1 MENFIVQFRKAKVA
15 SHRKNVY
22 SDGDQTIIDSVV
34 TRWPAPK
41 TILIPKTD
49 QGYGFTLRHFIFY
62 PPNTSTQEEVTEKD
76 QDDSANK
83 SPSYKRKRLSFLDP
97 MDTIFVKNVRTY
109 SPAYDAGLKTGDRV
123 ITVNNQPVSQKSYAQ
138 VIGLIQQ
145 SEGILKLEVLTKDED
160 KEDTCQV
167 TCKSPAQTQQA
178 ELCQNPLE
186 KTTLYRNPPFRKF
199 TSSDDLRERPRSLL
213 AKEEI
218 APNSEDRILV
228 KSMDPPSKLKTSTS
242 YTSGLSVF
250 REPWNSTGSAGM
262 KEPPSR
268 EFVERRRDFETR
280 AKENHE
286 ISPNRAYSFGLFY
299 NDKTRSSSDLSNAV
313 PRRQEH
319 VLHPTDSQENIC
331 KSNKTHTRVIPL
343 ENRQSREIIQ
353 DKTGY
358 AASSS
363 SSSSRH
369 SFPDSVS
376 SRMSSSA
383 SSGLQSVPN
392 SKSEYHTAT
401 RQYIPVVS
409 AQPSISHKMSASVD
423 SLDSGSRYHN
433 PERNVRTRIYEQP
446 NQGGGRTFI
455 VKIGDRHYEG
465 GVSPGNAQSEMK
477 GNTVRQVPRYGTAFA
492 LTRSPMSDQGRVV
505 SQKKFMFENGKSD
518 NTQAKATV
526 DHYKTEIDK
535 ITSHG
540 KFSSVANRVQSFEK
554 EEQSPSSN
562 IRIHRRSSQERC
574 VSMPPDSLG
583 QSSHSSQQSYQD
595 SAPIRIYVSQ
605 GSGNSSSSP
614 IVEIVPM
621 YPNNGNKSVSASQ
634 EVTSQP
640 IIHIKQSDDVD
651 GAALSR
657 RKEDEEIS
665 HSSKPVRKP
674 SFLAAV
680 NASQQRY
687 SESQSSSEHLS
698 SPEPPPVNHSTSPA
712 WGSPL
717 SPSATFNTSDK
728 VLPVTTTDDIAIPS
742 TPIKDKKSHVVLR
755 RKSETS
761 PDDEAIKL
769 QRRTSYLMAT
779 AKDRDSHKLSLDK
792 THSPSQSQTEI
803 HVQITPHQ
811 KPSMRKLKHF
821 FGEKTPRIMEATER
835 RQDPASPLQEVTK
848 RGSLLCKTDITDG
861 KKASDRSWKPV
872 WVELRGHAL
881 YISKEKKD
889 PVMSH
894 TFSFD
899 DQPVSIKSCLVD
911 IAHDYTKKKN
921 VFRLKTFNGSEYL
934 FQAEENIT
942 MLDWIRAIQSNN
954 NPDADKQSYEKG
966 RMETDLI
973 LRSRSQMELQSAPPL
988 TSHGSTSSLR
998 TSPQVPP
1005 KAPKQS
1011 SKNKLIKIPHSPS
1024 IKRKSKESKSWGLSS
1039 KLKSFR
1045 KGSSA
1050 SSHPGDSENNDMFGV
1065 PLECC
1070 IPSPNNDFVPMIVDL
1085 CTKIVEARGLEVT
1098 GVYRVPGNTA
1108 AVNMMME
1115 ELNKGI
1121 DNMNVDHEKWCD
1133 VNVISSLLKTF
1144 FRNLPDPLITSAL
1157 YQDFIDANR
1166 IDDLEMRMLKLKRL
1180 LHTMPEHHFETFK
1193 HLAEHLN
1200 TVASFGHLN
1209 KMDARN
1215 LAIVFG
1221 PTLIKKKDDDMTSIV
1236 RDMSDQCRIIESIIL
1251 HNDWFFSSWDQDSYV
1266 PLEEGREDDEVPLN
1280 PSVSK
1285 MSCDE
1290 DDNTVN
1296 PRDIVS
1302 SIVQA
1307 ANQKRKK
1314 SAPSLGEDL
1323 NISLTDG
1330 GFRERNIDLE
1340 IQRTKM
1346 KSHSEMK
1353 ARSSPNLPAMAE
1365 SAQDAR
1371 QPSSKRTLEK
1381 VPERRLA
1388 MSHEGI
1394 DSSEW
1399 EVMERE
1405 RTGSNMTPQ
1414 SRHFSSDS
1422 LDRHE
1427 DVEMSQ
1433 STSPSFSHSTIE
1445 ALRKIEEEAR
1455 ALREKEERK
1464 QQRDFERW
1472 KYERQRQEKTW
1483 REMDKEKSQSNEN
1496 LMDFGTIWHST
1507 SDIFNKLAR
1516 GESKEVL
1523 ERKSSGDKY
1532 DRNSMA
1538 SVSDKSE
1545 SSRKNSASSNSG
1557 GKYFVIQSSRNNS
1570 RDRLSQGSGEIPAF
1584 PSKRASS
1591 MERLLESPKKDY
1603 LTPHSRNPPEMGRS
1617 RSGGRENR
1625 ENRRSKKRLS
1635 RSDSARR
1642 GSLDSLIN
1650 LGRQY
1655 SHNSSD
1661 SEDGSDLL
1669 SDLTST
1675 FDQKLQILVN
1685 PKYTLNG
1692 SAVKGS
1698 NELLDKESAISCLPP
1713 QKPLAQAQ
1721 CNKFGLCSSND
1732 MLEKQYRDPSL
1743 HRSPKDAKIGI
1754 AYRFERNPLG
1764 NTATTAQ
1771 QDSVQD
1777 GSSSVNS
1784 VMYYQEET
1792 RPSAT
1797 TLLPVSATTLLP
1809 VSATTL
1815 LPVSAHVQE
1824 IRTLSSNMYGSK
1836 EIRPSSKLERTEISI
1851 PIHRQQEK
1859 TPQYRVRYERSAST
1873 PKDLELDVNVART
1886 PDFKGGNSQKHV
1898 FSPPPERRKEKRP
1911 KRRHTVSGTDD
1922 LEHFKALMT
1931 VVHPRG
1937 DGSPK
1942 RSAWD
1947 QLQPVV
1953 KDMPQG
1959 SNRSMLSW
1967 LQNERLRGS
1976 TPDLSIEQEPKPK
1989 FY

>member
-1 MENFIVQFRKAKVA
+1 MSYHEW
-15 SHRKNVY
+15 
-22 SDGDQTIIDSVV
+22 SDGDPGIVV
-34 TRWPAPK
+34 SRWPAHK
-41 TILIPKTD
+41 TILIPKTE

-62 PPNTSTQEEVTEKD
+62 PSSTATQDQNTEREK
-76 QDDSANK
+76 NEGT
-83 SPSYKRKRLSFLDP
+83 SYKRLSFVDP

-109 SPAYDAGLKTGDRV
+109 SPAYNAGLMTGDRV
-123 ITVNNQPVSQKSYAQ
+123 ITVNDQPVSQKSYAQ

-145 SEGILKLEVLTKDED
+145 SEGILKLEVLPKDED
-160 KEDTCQV
+160 REDTDLL
-167 TCKSPAQTQQA
+167 TCKSPEQAQQA
-178 ELCQNPLE
+178 ELCQNQTDHFTE
-186 KTTLYRNPPFRKF
+186 SRTTPFRKF
-199 TSSDDLRERPRSLL
+199 ISSDDLRERPRSLL
-213 AKEEI
+213 AREEI
-218 APNSEDRILV
+218 APKSEDRILV

-250 REPWNSTGSAGM
+250 REPWNSSGGGIRES
-262 KEPPSR
+262 PSR
-268 EFVERRRDFETR
+268 EFSERRMDFETR
-280 AKENHE
+280 AKENQE
-286 ISPNRAYSFGLFY
+286 IPPNKAYSFGLFY
-299 NDKTRSSSDLSNAV
+299 NDKTRSASDLTTAV

-319 VLHPTDSQENIC
+319 VLHPTDSQENIS
-331 KSNKTHTRVIPL
+331 KSNVSQSRVIPL
-343 ENRQSREIIQ
+343 ENRHTREITQ

-358 AASSS
+358 T
-363 SSSSRH
+363 SSRH
-369 SFPDSVS
+369 SFPDSNLSRTS
-376 SRMSSSA
+376 SSMSSGIQNTS
-383 SSGLQSVPN
+383 N
-392 SKSEYHTAT
+392 TKSEYHTTT

-409 AQPSISHKMSASVD
+409 AQPSVLPHKMSASVD
-423 SLDSGSRYHN
+423 SLDSSSSYHT
-433 PERNVRTRIYEQP
+433 PERKVRTRIYEQP
-446 NQGGGRTFI
+446 QQGGGRTFI

-465 GVSPGNAQSEMK
+465 GVSQGNAQSDLT
-477 GNTVRQVPRYGTAFA
+477 GNAAKQVPRYGTAFA
-492 LTRSPMSDQGRVV
+492 LTRSPMSGGVEQGRVV

-518 NTQAKATV
+518 QIPAKPAV
-526 DHYKTEIDK
+526 DRYKTEIDK

-540 KFSSVANRVQSFEK
+540 KFSSVATRVQSFEK
-554 EEQSPSSN
+554 DDTPPSSN
-562 IRIHRRSSQERC
+562 IRIRRRSSQERC
-574 VSMPPDSLG
+574 VSMPPESSV
-583 QSSHSSQQSYQD
+583 QSNHPSQQPYQE

-605 GSGNSSSSP
+605 GSGNASGSP

-621 YPNNGNKSVSASQ
+621 YPNSGKKTVTSPK

-640 IIHIKQSDDVD
+640 VIHIKQSDDVD

-657 RKEDEEIS
+657 HKEEEDVS

-674 SFLAAV
+674 SFLAAI
-680 NASQQRY
+680 NGSQQRY
-687 SESQSSSEHLS
+687 SGTRSSSEHLS
-698 SPEPPPVNHSTSPA
+698 SPEPSNVNHSSPP

-717 SPSATFNTSDK
+717 PSSSFSSEP
-728 VLPVTTTDDIAIPS
+728 VLPVSTSDDLLLPN
-742 TPIKDKKSHVVLR
+742 TPIKDVNSTVVLR

-761 PDDEAIKL
+761 PEDEAIKL

-803 HVQITPHQ
+803 HVQITPQ
-811 KPSMRKLKHF
+811 KPSMRKLKSF
-821 FGEKTPRIMEATER
+821 FGEKTPRIIEATER
-835 RQDPASPLQEVTK
+835 RQDPASPLQVVTK
-848 RGSLLCKTDITDG
+848 SGSLFCKTDVTDG

-881 YISKEKKD
+881 YISKENKEKKD
-889 PVMSH
+889 PAVIH
-894 TFSFD
+894 TFNFD
-899 DQPVSIKSCLVD
+899 DQPISIKSCLVD

-934 FQAEENIT
+934 FQAEENGA
-942 MLDWIRAIQSNN
+942 MLDWIKAIQSNN
-954 NPDADKQSYEKG
+954 NPDADERGK
-966 RMETDLI
+966 METDLI
-973 LRSRSQMELQSAPPL
+973 LRSRNQMELQSAPAL
-988 TSHGSTSSLR
+988 TSHGSTTSLR
-998 TSPQVPP
+998 TSPQVAP

-1011 SKNKLIKIPHSPS
+1011 SKTKLIKIPHSPS
-1024 IKRKSKESKSWGLSS
+1024 IKRKGKESKSWGLS
-1039 KLKSFR
+1039 KFKSFR
-1045 KGSSA
+1045 KGSSV

-1065 PLECC
+1065 PLEYC

-1108 AVNMMME
+1108 SVNMMME

-1166 IDDLEMRMLKLKRL
+1166 IEDLEMRMLKLKRL
-1180 LHTMPEHHFETFK
+1180 IHTLPEHHFETFK
-1193 HLAEHLN
+1193 HIAEHLN

-1266 PLEEGREDDEVPLN
+1266 PVEEGREDDEAPSN

-1290 DDNTVN
+1290 DDNTIN

-1307 ANQKRKK
+1307 ANQKMRKK
-1314 SAPSLGEDL
+1314 SAPALGEDL
-1323 NISLTDG
+1323 NASLTDG

-1340 IQRTKM
+1340 IKHRKM
-1346 KSHSEMK
+1346 KSQAEMK
-1353 ARSSPNLPAMAE
+1353 ARSSPNLPAMAA
-1365 SAQDAR
+1365 SHQDTR
-1371 QPSSKRTLEK
+1371 IPSSNRSSDN

-1388 MSHEGI
+1388 MSQEGI

-1399 EVMERE
+1399 EDMQRE
-1405 RTGSNMTPQ
+1405 RTGSNLFSKT
-1414 SRHFSSDS
+1414 RHFSSDS
-1422 LDRHE
+1422 LDTRE
-1427 DVEMSQ
+1427 EMEMSQ
-1433 STSPSFSHSTIE
+1433 SASPTFSHSTIE

-1455 ALREKEERK
+1455 ALREKEERR
-1464 QQRDFERW
+1464 QQRDLERW
-1472 KYERQRQEKTW
+1472 KIERQRQENSR
-1483 REMDKEKSQSNEN
+1483 REMDAEKSKSNEN
-1496 LMDFGTIWHST
+1496 LLDFHIGSIWHST

-1523 ERKSSGDKY
+1523 ERKLPGGKY
-1532 DRNSMA
+1532 DRNSTA
-1538 SVSDKSE
+1538 SASDRSE
-1545 SSRKNSASSNSG
+1545 GSRKNSTGSNSG
-1557 GKYFVIQSSRNNS
+1557 GKYFVIQSLGSRNNS
-1570 RDRLSQGSGEIPAF
+1570 RDRLSQGSAESPVF
-1584 PSKRASS
+1584 PSKRAGS

-1603 LTPHSRNPPEMGRS
+1603 LSPPPRNYPGEKGQSRPAGRD
-1617 RSGGRENR
+1617 NR
-1625 ENRRSKKRLS
+1625 DRRSSRKRLS

-1650 LGRQY
+1650 LGRQC

-1661 SEDGSDLL
+1661 SDEGSDLL

-1685 PKYTLNG
+1685 PKNVLSG
-1692 SAVKGS
+1692 SGVKMTQ
-1698 NELLDKESAISCLPP
+1698 EVLDKESAISCLPP

-1754 AYRFERNPLG
+1754 AYRFERSPLS
-1764 NTATTAQ
+1764 NTATTSQ
-1771 QDSVQD
+1771 QDIVD
-1777 GSSSVNS
+1777 GNS
-1784 VMYYQEET
+1784 DLNNVMYPREET
-1792 RPSAT
+1792 RP
-1797 TLLPVSATTLLP
+1797 
-1809 VSATTL
+1809 SATTL

-1824 IRTLSSNMYGSK
+1824 IRTITSNMYGSK
-1836 EIRPSSKLERTEISI
+1836 EFRGKTERSEISI
-1851 PIHRQQEK
+1851 PLNRQQEK
-1859 TPQYRVRYERSAST
+1859 GPQYQGRYGRSSST
-1873 PKDLELDVNVART
+1873 PKDLELDLNISRAQNS
-1886 PDFKGGNSQKHV
+1886 KESNSQKRV
-1898 FSPPPERRKEKRP
+1898 FSPPPERRKEKRQ
-1911 KRRHTVSGTDD
+1911 KRRHTVGGTDD

-1931 VVHPRG
+1931 VVNPK
-1937 DGSPK
+1937 DDWSPK
-1942 RSAWD
+1942 ISAWD

-1959 SNRSMLSW
+1959 SQRSMLSW
-1967 LQNERLRGS
+1967 LQNERLRES
-1976 TPDLSIEQEPKPK
+1976 SPDLSAEQELRPK